1 MTFALSLLACPS
13 LADARA
19 KIRSHIDAMSEQARA
34 WTPALISSTRFDSK
48 VASTI
53 STVGGFAGTSRFHE
67 PSTLPVIEETNVA
80 YPRVHEQEIRF
91 HAALPTEAHPKLGI
105 LEPPASAPEVK
116 PELLWVPCLLVDHAF
131 RRIGRGGGYYD
142 RYLKSNPQV
151 WAFGVV
157 FDDYVVPKLPAT
169 WLHPGDA
176 ELDGYITSQG
186 FFISERRRIAS

>member
-19 KIRSHIDAMSEQARA
+19 KIRSHIDAIPASERA
-34 WTPALISSTRFDSK
+34 WTPAPLSSTPFASK
-48 VASTI
+48 I
-53 STVGGFAGTSRFHE
+53 STVGAFAGTSRFHE
-67 PSTLPVIEETNVA
+67 PSSLPVVENTLLA
-80 YPRVHEQEIRF
+80 YPRVHGQEIRF
-91 HAALPTEAHPKLGI
+91 HSALPTETHPKLGI

-116 PELLWVPCLLVDHAF
+116 PELLWVPCLLVDRAF

-186 FFISERRRIAS
+186 FFISERRRVAS